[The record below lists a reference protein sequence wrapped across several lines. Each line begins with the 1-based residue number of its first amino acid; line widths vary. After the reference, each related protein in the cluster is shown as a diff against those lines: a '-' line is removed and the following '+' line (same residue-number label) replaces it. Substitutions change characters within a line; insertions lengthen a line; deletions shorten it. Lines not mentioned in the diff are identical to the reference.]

1 MAKTAKVSY
10 TPHSKI
16 IEIVVPHGTKSGDL
30 THVLRSVLGPNGIAR
45 LPRGCSSCT
54 SGDHLL
60 IREELADTVQV
71 ELG

>member
-1 MAKTAKVSY
+1 
-10 TPHSKI
+10 
-16 IEIVVPHGTKSGDL
+16 
-30 THVLRSVLGPNGIAR
+30 VLGPNGIAR

-60 IREELADTVQV
+60 IREELAETINV